1 MTRSRSNS
9 RRRAIAIMGLLSF
22 LGFGTSKANA
32 YDIPVKNFGEVV
44 HNQIYRSAAPDFNA
58 VQAARETLGIKTV
71 LDLRDDWAPSAWR
84 GWQYVLKTRLG
95 INAVNI
101 PMDDKSYPRAVDIDD
116 AIGILLNPDNWPVLV
131 HCQGGRHRTG
141 GVIAEYR
148 KRIQGWVPDAAYKEA
163 KEFSFYSRWG
173 HGDWKDYIKEPAHF
187 PATENK
193 RG

>member
-1 MTRSRSNS
+1 MPTSHKTTSKG
-9 RRRAIAIMGLLSF
+9 AIAIMGLLSL
-22 LGFGTSKANA
+22 LGFGASKANA

-44 HNQIYRSAAPDFNA
+44 QGKIYRSAAPDFDA
-58 VQAARETLGIKTV
+58 VQAARKTLGIKTV
-71 LDLRDDWAPSAWR
+71 LDLRDGWNPSAWR

-95 INAVNI
+95 VNAINI
-101 PMDDKSYPRAVDIDD
+101 PMDDKSYPRAIDIDD

-148 KRIQGWVPDAAYKEA
+148 KRIQGWVPDAAYREA
-163 KEFSFYSRWG
+163 KEHDLYRRWG
-173 HGDWKDYIKEPAHF
+173 HGDWVDYIKEPAHF